1 MPLCRILDERHRV
14 YVDRHFPTTLRKA
27 PGYRYRVLLGVG
39 GNIGDTRRR
48 MNHLWTYLGRLPQI
62 CKIRSGVILRN
73 PPFGF
78 TEQKDFDNT
87 VIEIG
92 TSLEPKAF
100 LRLVWRIEKRFGR
113 RRSFANA
120 PRTLDLDIL
129 FFENRSVRTNELI
142 IPHPHWDERPSV
154 LVPLESMIHKCFD
167 KTRKRV
173 WAHRHGEPSVN
184 VANRYL
190 FR

>member
-1 MPLCRILDERHRV
+1 MPLTRILDNRHSIC
-14 YVDRHFPTTLRKA
+14 YDRNFPVTLHKA

-48 MNHLWTYLGRLPQI
+48 MNHLWVYLGRSPQL

-73 PPFGF
+73 PPFGY
-78 TEQKDFDNT
+78 TEQNDFDNT

-92 TSLEPKAF
+92 TSLEPKAL
-100 LRLVWRIEKRFGR
+100 LRLIWRLEKRFGR

-129 FFENRSVRTNELI
+129 FFDDRKIQNRELSV
-142 IPHPHWDERPSV
+142 PHPYWHERPSV
-154 LVPLESMIHKCFD
+154 LIPLASIGE
-167 KTRKRV
+167 KRFKKIKGV
-173 WAHRHGEPSVN
+173 REHHYGRSCVN
-184 VANRYL
+184 LTNRSL